1 MSGGLNSDEVRTA
14 AAGIGEGG
22 RTIKVET
29 RTLYN
34 YEPMQGFLE
43 FLRQNWPELLALT
56 REHIFLV
63 LVSTGLAVLIGVPL
77 GILLTRVRSLQ
88 TPVLGFANIMQT
100 VPSLALFGLL
110 IPIPFI
116 GGIGARTA
124 VIALALYALL
134 PVIRNTVTGIL
145 GIDPKV
151 REAAAAM
158 GMTTGQILK
167 MVELPLAMPVM
178 LTGIRVA
185 VVISVGVATV
195 AAAVGAGGL
204 GTYIFRGLRQNDN
217 NLLVAGALASAVLAL
232 LCDFALGQ
240 LEKSYAIGERAS
252 QFRRRVLASAVVAV
266 FAVIVGLGFLSGPR
280 NAGVYSETGT
290 TSGKRV
296 VVGSKDFTESVILA
310 EILAQMLEKQGVT
323 VERKFELSGDLPHRS
338 LLASQ
343 IDVYPEY
350 TGTSYTSILKHP
362 PVTDPQAVYDQ
373 TKAEYAERFNLAVSP
388 PLGFANDFAILVRGD
403 VARKNNLKTISD
415 AVPLAQNWQAGFG
428 QDFMSRADGY
438 PGFSRAYGFNFAKQ
452 PREMDLSLTYRALQS
467 GELDIIAGNSTD
479 GLISALDLFQLADD
493 KRYFPPYQAV
503 FIARQ
508 DVVPVL
514 NEVFEKLRNAISTDE
529 MRKLNYEVDGNRKTP
544 REVAGGWIAKGH

>member
-1 MSGGLNSDEVRTA
+1 MPSFIDFLN
-14 AAGIGEGG
+14 
-22 RTIKVET
+22 
-29 RTLYN
+29 N
-34 YEPMQGFLE
+34 
-43 FLRQNWPELLALT
+43 NWPELLALT
-56 REHIFLV
+56 REHIFIV
-63 LVSTGLAVLIGVPL
+63 FISTGLAILIGLPL
-77 GILLTRVRSLQ
+77 GILLTRVKWLQ

-116 GGIGARTA
+116 GGIGAKTA

-151 REAAAAM
+151 REAATAM
-158 GMTTGQILK
+158 GMKNGQILR
-167 MVELPLAMPVM
+167 MVELPLAMPVI

-185 VVISVGVATV
+185 VVISVGVTTV

-217 NLLVAGALASAVLAL
+217 NLLLAGAIASAVLAL

-240 LEKSYAIGERAS
+240 IEKSYAIGERHS
-252 QFRRRVLASAVVAV
+252 SRRRRMIGLV
-266 FAVIVGLGFLSGPR
+266 FAGLFAAIIASSYFPNSKSEISNLNDGQMG
-280 NAGVYSETGT
+280 NAIADGR
-290 TSGKRV
+290 KI

-310 EILAQMLEKQGVT
+310 EILAQMLEKQGIAA
-323 VERKFELSGDLPHRS
+323 ERRFELGGNIPHES
-338 LLASQ
+338 LLSGQ

-350 TGTSYTSILKHP
+350 TGTAYTAILKKP
-362 PVTDPQAVYDQ
+362 PITDPQVVYDQ
-373 TKAEYAERFNLAVSP
+373 TKAEYAATFNLGVSP

-403 VARKNNLKTISD
+403 VARKDNLKTISD
-415 AVPLAQNWQAGFG
+415 AVPIAKNWQAGFG

-438 PGFSRAYGFNFAKQ
+438 PGFSKAYGFSFAKQ

-479 GLISALDLFQLADD
+479 GLISALDLFQLEDD

-503 FIARQ
+503 FIARRDAN
-508 DVVPVL
+508 DVLADVFARL
-514 NEVFEKLRNAISTDE
+514 NNAISTED
-529 MRKLNYEVDGNRKTP
+529 MRKLNYEVDGRKRTP
-544 REVAGGWIAKGH
+544 KAVAKEWVER